1 MNSKWITAVVIVFGL
16 LTVFFILGWSTVL
29 KFSLIFSCVVLIG
42 CVLLQ
47 SGKGGGLAA
56 IGGLADQS
64 AMGTQTGGVLAKVTY
79 LMGAVF
85 LVTTLLLTK
94 LTLTSIH
101 GTDTIRREMS
111 TSLQHEHAGHEGVVD
126 EHAGHNHAPGE
137 HVEKDHPQVAV
148 EEAVGEAKSIGMKAI
163 DVAGE
168 EQKSKEIKETKVKSI
183 VEEKK
188 ND

>member
-1 MNSKWITAVVIVFGL
+1 MNSKWITAVVIIFGL
-16 LTVFFILGWSTVL
+16 LTVFFILGMSTVL
-29 KFSLIFSCVVLIG
+29 KSLLIFSCVVLIG

-101 GTDTIRREMS
+101 GTDTIRKEMS

-126 EHAGHNHAPGE
+126 EHAGHDHAPGE
-137 HVEKDHPQVAV
+137 HMGHDHQQDAV
-148 EEAVGEAKSIGMKAI
+148 EETVGVGKSVGMQAVDVADEGQKSI
-163 DVAGE
+163 
-168 EQKSKEIKETKVKSI
+168 ETKIESI
-183 VEEKK
+183 AEEKK

>member
-1 MNSKWITAVVIVFGL
+1 MNWKWITAVVIIFGL

-29 KFSLIFSCVVLIG
+29 KSTLIFSCIVLIG

-64 AMGTQTGGVLAKVTY
+64 AMGTQAGGILSKITY
-79 LMGAVF
+79 LIGAVF
-85 LVTTLLLTK
+85 IVATLFLTK

-101 GTDTIRREMS
+101 GTDTLRREMS
-111 TSLQHEHAGHEGVVD
+111 TSLEHDHAGHENAVD

-137 HVEKDHPQVAV
+137 HVDHPQVAV
-148 EEAVGEAKSIGMKAI
+148 EETVEAGKSMGMKAVG
-163 DVAGE
+163 VAGE
-168 EQKSKEIKETKVKSI
+168 VQKTIETKVESI
-183 VEEKK
+183 AEENK

>member
-1 MNSKWITAVVIVFGL
+1 MNSKWITAVVIIFGL

-29 KFSLIFSCVVLIG
+29 KSSLIFACVVLIG

-64 AMGTQTGGVLAKVTY
+64 AMGTQTGGILAKITY
-79 LMGAVF
+79 LVGAVF
-85 LVTTLLLTK
+85 IVATLLLTK
-94 LTLTSIH
+94 MTLTSMH
-101 GTDTIRREMS
+101 GVDNIRTEMS
-111 TSLQHEHAGHEGVVD
+111 SSLEHDHASHEGTVD

-137 HVEKDHPQVAV
+137 HVDHAQAV
-148 EEAVGEAKSIGMKAI
+148 TENAVGAAKSVGMQAVS
-163 DVAGE
+163 DV
-168 EQKSKEIKETKVKSI
+168 KETIETKVESI
-183 VEEKK
+183 AKEEK